1 MSRIPTEY
9 QQLDDFKLAFCQYGS
24 GPDLL
29 LLHGNSESKHI
40 FEKHQIQ
47 HFANFHTYA
56 LDSRGHG
63 QSFCSDDV
71 LTIEQ
76 IADDVIAFCRARNIK
91 SAFVIGYSDGGNVAL
106 HLARKAPELF
116 PRIIAI
122 SPNTLVSGTTDD
134 SLRTFTTIYR
144 VMGFFKRL
152 GLPMQK
158 YMRVW
163 ELMLKDIGLSDED
176 LKSIQ
181 TRVKIIYAEKDMI
194 KEEHILYI
202 AGLIPGAEVEKI
214 AYTTHMNIIRNAKA
228 IEVMRDWLG

>member
-1 MSRIPTEY
+1 MSRIPTDY

-47 HFANFHTYA
+47 HFANFHTCA

-122 SPNTLVSGTTDD
+122 SPNTLVSGTTDS

-194 KEEHILYI
+194 KEEHILHI

-214 AYTTHMNIIRNAKA
+214 AGTTHMNIIRNAKA
-228 IEVMRDWLG
+228 IKVMRGWLR

>member
-9 QQLDDFKLAFCQYGS
+9 QQLDDLKLAFCQYGS

-47 HFANFHTYA
+47 HFTDFHTYA

-63 QSFCSDDV
+63 QSLCSDDV

-76 IADDVIAFCRARNIK
+76 IADDVIAFCRARNIE

-152 GLPMQK
+152 GLPVQ
-158 YMRVW
+158 
-163 ELMLKDIGLSDED
+163 IG
-176 LKSIQ
+176 
-181 TRVKIIYAEKDMI
+181 RAHV
-194 KEEHILYI
+194 
-202 AGLIPGAEVEKI
+202 
-214 AYTTHMNIIRNAKA
+214 
-228 IEVMRDWLG
+228 